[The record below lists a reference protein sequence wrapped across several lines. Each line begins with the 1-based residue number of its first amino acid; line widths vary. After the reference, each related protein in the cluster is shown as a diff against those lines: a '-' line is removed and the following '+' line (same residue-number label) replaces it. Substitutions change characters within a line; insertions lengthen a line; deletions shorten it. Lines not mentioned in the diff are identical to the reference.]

1 MDSAQRVHEKNGV
14 ICLVVMFTPRIRVIR
29 MSQIAHF
36 LNFLLITAKK
46 IVTVF
51 AKYLMH
57 SWDVEGRN
65 LRITAESAQIT

>member
-1 MDSAQRVHEKNGV
+1 MDSAQRVHKKNGV

-51 AKYLMH
+51 AKYLMY
-57 SWDVEGRN
+57 S
-65 LRITAESAQIT
+65 

>member
-57 SWDVEGRN
+57 S
-65 LRITAESAQIT
+65 

>member
-14 ICLVVMFTPRIRVIR
+14 ICLVATFTPRIRVIR

-57 SWDVEGRN
+57 S
-65 LRITAESAQIT
+65 

>member
-46 IVTVF
+46 NS
-51 AKYLMH
+51 H
-57 SWDVEGRN
+57 SFRKIFNALVRC
-65 LRITAESAQIT
+65 